1 MANKIEQK
9 LKKQLKQKL
18 RQKEQTKRQ
27 KEIKAKKE
35 RNEEKEQSSD
45 FEIIQKKSVLDK
57 YYAKY
62 EEDYE
67 KARKQNAKYGY
78 EMNQKKWT
86 KFQFLSEMMQEGDYQ
101 SSKNKKFSLIN
112 TYKEVVDI
120 AQYYHSLKQ
129 DTAAWNRLV
138 KMGLNKDL
146 SFEEFRAQGKTNIYH
161 ELKDEEVNKRIVAR
175 MHELGRELSKQELKD
190 LTKLVVK
197 EFSAEWF
204 ES

>member
-1 MANKIEQK
+1 MTSKIQQK
-9 LKKQLKQKL
+9 LKKQLRQKL

-35 RNEEKEQSSD
+35 RNEAKEQFGD

-78 EMNQKKWT
+78 EMNQEKWS
-86 KFQFLSEMMQEGDYQ
+86 KSKFLSEMMQEGDYR
-101 SSKNKKFSLIN
+101 SSKNKKFSLID

-138 KMGLNKDL
+138 KMGLDKDL

-161 ELKDEEVNKRIVAR
+161 ELKDEEVNKRVAIR
-175 MHELGRELSKQELKD
+175 MRELGRELTKKELSD
-190 LTKLVVK
+190 LTKLIVK